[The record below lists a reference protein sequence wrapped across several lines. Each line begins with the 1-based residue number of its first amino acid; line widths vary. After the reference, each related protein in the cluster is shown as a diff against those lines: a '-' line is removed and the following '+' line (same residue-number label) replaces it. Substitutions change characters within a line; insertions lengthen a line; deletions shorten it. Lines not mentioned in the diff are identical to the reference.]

1 MNVGVFTKVCMIF
14 FNTEAKVCMLF
25 FSKKVNGCTPFKI
38 FSFNKNVKKKRRNM
52 IMIVSFGE
60 QKVIKLIKLV

>member
-1 MNVGVFTKVCMIF
+1 MIF

-25 FSKKVNGCTPFKI
+25 FSKKVNGCTSFKN

-60 QKVIKLIKLV
+60 QKVIKSIKLV

>member
-38 FSFNKNVKKKRRNM
+38 FSFNKNVKKKKKYDHDCFLWRTE
-52 IMIVSFGE
+52 SY
-60 QKVIKLIKLV
+60 